1 MEGNNINCYKK
12 IKQELINNE
21 TYKKVKDYSKNRNDL
36 MTYYNVGKLLYD
48 AGKHYGNN
56 IIKNY
61 SIRLTNELGK
71 GYSIRNLQLMKK
83 YYLFQKT
90 QSLPAKLSWSHIVEL
105 LPLKDAN
112 KINYYIN
119 IVLEQNLGYRELR
132 QRIKNKEYE
141 RLPDKTKEKLS
152 KYENTHVQD
161 FIKNPVII
169 DSCGK
174 EVLKESILKQLILE
188 NITDFMKELGPGFS
202 FIDSEY
208 KIKIGNNYNY
218 IDLLLFNIK
227 YNCYVVIEL
236 KITELK
242 KEHLG
247 QISTYMHSIDKTLKT
262 NKQDKTIGIII
273 CKIDNDF
280 IMEYCSDDRIF
291 KSTYKLV

>member
-1 MEGNNINCYKK
+1 MEGDNINCYKK

-174 EVLKESILKQLILE
+174 EVLKENILKQLILE

>member
-1 MEGNNINCYKK
+1 MEGDNINCYKK

-141 RLPDKTKEKLS
+141 RLPDKTK
-152 KYENTHVQD
+152 
-161 FIKNPVII
+161 
-169 DSCGK
+169 
-174 EVLKESILKQLILE
+174 
-188 NITDFMKELGPGFS
+188 
-202 FIDSEY
+202 
-208 KIKIGNNYNY
+208 
-218 IDLLLFNIK
+218 
-227 YNCYVVIEL
+227 
-236 KITELK
+236 
-242 KEHLG
+242 
-247 QISTYMHSIDKTLKT
+247 
-262 NKQDKTIGIII
+262 
-273 CKIDNDF
+273 
-280 IMEYCSDDRIF
+280 
-291 KSTYKLV
+291 